1 MTRSAARDISYATS
15 VRSRPARVLV
25 RTVENAT
32 GRLKLIKRAEGYERD
47 VAEGQ
52 DFWEVM
58 ATRYGLSLDVTQ
70 GTLAHIPTTGPLI
83 IVSNHPFGILDG
95 LMMGLILS
103 RRRRD
108 FRILAHRIFNKP
120 EDINRVILPI
130 SFDGTKEAAALNI
143 ETRKTALDYLAEG
156 GAIGVFPGG
165 TVSTANKPFGL
176 PLDPG
181 WRTFTAKMIA
191 RSGANVVPIYF
202 EGQNSRLFQLCS
214 HAHATLRTA
223 LLVKEFGKRVDRP
236 VEVRIGAPL
245 RQDAIQSFRSDP
257 RGMMDF
263 LRQQTYSLSGKP
275 AEALGYGFEYEERH
289 KKNGSRH
296 I

>member
-108 FRILAHRIFNKP
+108 SP
-120 EDINRVILPI
+120 SNRQPTCRPSPLWRR
-130 SFDGTKEAAALNI
+130 D
-143 ETRKTALDYLAEG
+143 RC
-156 GAIGVFPGG
+156 PG
-165 TVSTANKPFGL
+165 
-176 PLDPG
+176 
-181 WRTFTAKMIA
+181 
-191 RSGANVVPIYF
+191 
-202 EGQNSRLFQLCS
+202 
-214 HAHATLRTA
+214 
-223 LLVKEFGKRVDRP
+223 RP
-236 VEVRIGAPL
+236 MA
-245 RQDAIQSFRSDP
+245 
-257 RGMMDF
+257 
-263 LRQQTYSLSGKP
+263 SL
-275 AEALGYGFEYEERH
+275 
-289 KKNGSRH
+289 
-296 I
+296 